1 MLVMGNEETLVG
13 FPVKQ
18 AVPALT
24 ALLHMDGNFEIMHH
38 ACRALTYMLE
48 ALPRSSDVVVDAVPV
63 LLDKVVVLVYWLI
76 NCVHKC
82 RVNEMTSSLFRCYW
96 LGIMKSVCLVKSP
109 LKTSQRILL
118 EIFANQPK
126 LSLNKTAEKVKW

>member
-1 MLVMGNEETLVG
+1 VSAVVWHLSEHTRYCVTRHPSVTLCVCLSAEPQLYVRCISLIGEGNVLYPLVSCIAVVALQMLVMGNEETLVG

-24 ALLHMDGNFEIMHH
+24 ALLHMDSNFEMMHH

-63 LLDKVVVLVYWLI
+63 LLDKVVT
-76 NCVHKC
+76 
-82 RVNEMTSSLFRCYW
+82 M
-96 LGIMKSVCLVKSP
+96 
-109 LKTSQRILL
+109 IL
-118 EIFANQPK
+118 
-126 LSLNKTAEKVKW
+126 

>member
-24 ALLHMDGNFEIMHH
+24 ALLHMDSNFEMMHH

-48 ALPRSSDVVVDAVPV
+48 ALPRSSDIIVDAIPV
-63 LLDKVVVLVYWLI
+63 LLDKVVVMA
-76 NCVHKC
+76 
-82 RVNEMTSSLFRCYW
+82 VN
-96 LGIMKSVCLVKSP
+96 
-109 LKTSQRILL
+109 ILL
-118 EIFANQPK
+118 YP
-126 LSLNKTAEKVKW
+126 